1 MHQSANTVAAASS
14 RSPQIPTRRL
24 SSDELLQGERR
35 IVIEHGDARYTLLV
49 TRNDKLILVK

>member
-1 MHQSANTVAAASS
+1 MHQSAQSLPHGNRTA
-14 RSPQIPTRRL
+14 QIPPRRL
-24 SSDELLQGERR
+24 TSDELMQGERR

>member
-1 MHQSANTVAAASS
+1 MQQPAQSLPDSNRAAQL
-14 RSPQIPTRRL
+14 PPRRL
-24 SSDELLQGERR
+24 TSDELMQGERR

>member
-1 MHQSANTVAAASS
+1 MQQSAQSLPERNRTAQL
-14 RSPQIPTRRL
+14 PPRRL
-24 SSDELLQGERR
+24 TSNELMQGERR

>member
-1 MHQSANTVAAASS
+1 M
-14 RSPQIPTRRL
+14 
-24 SSDELLQGERR
+24 QGERR